1 MMLRV
6 KSWHKLTPAMT
17 PRGSSAVLLLL
28 SIGAAPA
35 LMWAQ
40 AAHSGQ
46 SLAEMA
52 AAAKAKKT
60 EHARIV
66 LDDDSKAVQKP
77 LLPNIWERD
86 SDNTT
91 EIVQA
96 ITEYRKAHTQA
107 ETEKV
112 MHDWYDRNVERL
124 TNATDENRRLTSAH
138 DDYNKSSGYQDLKPG
153 DYRQYQEAQ
162 NAALRHL
169 NDDRARFSQN
179 KATIS
184 HIESVLRKVKSSV
197 QTMSLDFDWFKL
209 DCGTNPCS

>member
-6 KSWHKLTPAMT
+6 ESWHKLTPAMR
-17 PRGSSAVLLLL
+17 PARCSAVLILL
-28 SIGAAPA
+28 SIGAAPPS
-35 LMWAQ
+35 MWAQ
-40 AAHSGQ
+40 GQ

-52 AAAKAKKT
+52 ASAKAKKT

-66 LDDDSKAVQKP
+66 LDDDSRAVQKP
-77 LLPNIWERD
+77 LLPNIWDGD
-86 SDNTT
+86 SDNTAD
-91 EIVQA
+91 IVKA
-96 ITEYRKAHTQA
+96 ITDYRKAHTQR
-107 ETEKV
+107 ETEQL

-124 TNATDENRRLTSAH
+124 ANATDENRRLNSAH

-169 NDDRARFSQN
+169 NDDRARFAQN

-184 HIESVLRKVKSSV
+184 HIASVLQKVKSSA

-209 DCGTNPCS
+209 QCGANACS